1 MSAEVVKLPRKPIR
15 GPGRPKAY
23 KLQGGD
29 RVPSVTTITG
39 RFKDSGGLIHWAWSQ
54 GIEGKDYRE
63 TKESAA
69 DVGAM
74 VHDWIDAY
82 IHDDQRKAFDSAT
95 PAQRGL
101 AEKGFESFLEWST
114 QVGLEVL
121 ETEVPLVSEKH
132 RFGGTFDALA
142 VVAGR
147 VILLDWKSS
156 GGVYA
161 DYIVQLAGYREL
173 LRERGTKVDEAQLL
187 RFGKEHGDFHQHHY
201 PSQLLDKAWRAF
213 ELMRDLY
220 ELDKVLKK
228 AAA

>member
-1 MSAEVVKLPRKPIR
+1 MIR
-15 GPGRPKAY
+15 GPGRPKGY
-23 KLQGGD
+23 KLAKGD

-39 RFKDSGGLIHWAWSQ
+39 RFKDSGGLIHWAWTQ

-63 TKESAA
+63 TKEEAA

-82 IHDDQRKAFDSAT
+82 IHGDKRKPFDSAT
-95 PAQRGL
+95 AEQRAM
-101 AEKGFESFLEWST
+101 AEKGFGSFLEWAT
-114 QVGLEVL
+114 QVGLDVL

-142 VVAGR
+142 KVAGR

-173 LRERGTKVDEAQLL
+173 LRERGTTVDEAQLL
-187 RFGKEHGDFHQHHY
+187 RFGKQHGDFHQHHY
-201 PSQLLDKAWRAF
+201 PSPLLDKAWTAF
-213 ELMRDLY
+213 LHMRDLY
-220 ELDKVLKK
+220 ELDKELKK